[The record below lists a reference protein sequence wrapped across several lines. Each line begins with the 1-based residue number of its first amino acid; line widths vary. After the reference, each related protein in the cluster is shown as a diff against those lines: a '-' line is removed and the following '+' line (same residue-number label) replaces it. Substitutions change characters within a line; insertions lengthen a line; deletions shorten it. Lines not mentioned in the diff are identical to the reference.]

1 MTVRLVKADLLH
13 GDINLFV
20 DEVWLNDVHH
30 AVVGERQWKLLAS
43 RTHSSTT
50 FPSWVKNDEDND
62 PRQLL
67 RVLWSISSSNER
79 FLL

>member
-30 AVVGERQWKLLAS
+30 AVVGERQSGSFWHLELI
-43 RTHSSTT
+43 H
-50 FPSWVKNDEDND
+50 
-62 PRQLL
+62 RQRF
-67 RVLWSISSSNER
+67 RVG
-79 FLL
+79 